1 MEEPREESRSNRWLL
16 VALLILLLLLLLWIL
31 AALQLEPAAAGSRI
45 DISLRSRLAAD
56 YSPGEAAPMGSLQLS
71 IVGEIFEDLGLAPS
85 EASAASD
92 TVKIGLLAPVPT
104 ATARNYQGEPP
115 ATATIAPTKEPTE
128 APTEEPSSTASPQ
141 LFNTA
146 TDEPTEEP
154 EKEAKTKPTDTPTT
168 GPSHTPVTPSDTPEP
183 TTPTATPIPPTA
195 TPVTPTATPTPITP
209 TATATPTDT
218 PEPSADTQ
226 APNITGYSVNIVS
239 DADECEVHVSIS
251 NMHVI
256 DPAHSEGID
265 DGDADHTGI
274 VEAKYRLDGGNWH
287 YSGQLT
293 REAGGWAGFSWD
305 AWYSESFTLEYED
318 LAFAPSNGIHLL
330 AMPLA
335 SVAGIN
341 VDPQTA
347 TVTPVATETPIPT
360 DTLVPTSSPVPTDT
374 PTPEPPPFSVE
385 VWLTARDDAARTASP
400 VLAGITTL
408 PGSCDD

>member
-168 GPSHTPVTPSDTPEP
+168 SKPHAGDAERHARADDTDGDP
-183 TTPTATPIPPTA
+183 
-195 TPVTPTATPTPITP
+195 
-209 TATATPTDT
+209 
-218 PEPSADTQ
+218 
-226 APNITGYSVNIVS
+226 
-239 DADECEVHVSIS
+239 
-251 NMHVI
+251 
-256 DPAHSEGID
+256 DPADCDPGDTHRHA
-265 DGDADHTGI
+265 DADHANRHGDTN
-274 VEAKYRLDGGNWH
+274 R
-287 YSGQLT
+287 YSGAQRGYASTQHHWLLGQHCQRCRRMRSS
-293 REAGGWAGFSWD
+293 REHFQ
-305 AWYSESFTLEYED
+305 
-318 LAFAPSNGIHLL
+318 H
-330 AMPLA
+330 
-335 SVAGIN
+335 
-341 VDPQTA
+341 
-347 TVTPVATETPIPT
+347 
-360 DTLVPTSSPVPTDT
+360 
-374 PTPEPPPFSVE
+374 
-385 VWLTARDDAARTASP
+385 ARH
-400 VLAGITTL
+400 
-408 PGSCDD
+408 